1 MVRMVDGSV
10 ALSSPTN
17 SITKNIDAMKQTPRQ
32 MREAKKAYEKLVD
45 HLIEENYASNKIDAD
60 TIISGMSEEWYH
72 MIING

>member
-1 MVRMVDGSV
+1 
-10 ALSSPTN
+10 
-17 SITKNIDAMKQTPRQ
+17 MKQTPRQ